1 MRFVGA
7 VMVLAVLMLG
17 GLFAYARLTGFR
29 ARSTPPAVE
38 AMLARRVRSW
48 AVPASE
54 RTRSAPTG
62 PAVQWSDALAHYA
75 DHCAVCHGVDGRG
88 DTAMGRGLYPPAP
101 DMTMTSTQS
110 LTDGELFWVI
120 ENGVR
125 FTGMP
130 GWGTGTS
137 DGEASS
143 WALVRVIRQLPHL
156 TTDDRQRI
164 ERAVP
169 RSPDEIR
176 QEIEE
181 EQFLQGGN
189 GR

>member
-1 MRFVGA
+1 MGIVVA
-7 VMVLAVLMLG
+7 VVLGLG
-17 GLFAYARLTGFR
+17 GVLSYARITGLR
-29 ARSTPPAVE
+29 ARSAPPAAE
-38 AMLARRVRSW
+38 AVVARTVRSW
-48 AVPASE
+48 AIPPADRV
-54 RTRSAPTG
+54 RTAPVTAEA
-62 PAVQWSDALAHYA
+62 PLDDALAHYA

-101 DMTMTSTQS
+101 DMTSAATQA

-130 GWGTGTS
+130 AWATGTA

-143 WALVRVIRQLPHL
+143 WALVKVIRRLPRL
-156 TTDDRQRI
+156 SAEERLRI
-164 ERAVP
+164 ESVVP
-169 RSPDEIR
+169 RSPDEVR
-176 QEIEE
+176 QAIEE
-181 EQFLQGGN
+181 EQFLQGGS